1 MANEFPDAIVTG
13 IDMSSVFP
21 TTIIPGNC
29 QFIQHNIIQGL
40 PFPDNHFDFVY
51 QRLLI
56 AGLTPANWVAV
67 VAELERVT
75 KPGGWIE
82 LVEVDGFGG
91 NNGPNTAKSTSKKL
105 PHPPFFFGGSLSWL
119 EVD

>member
-40 PFPDNHFDFVY
+40 PFPDNYFDFVY

-67 VAELERVT
+67 VVELERVT

-82 LVEVDGFGG
+82 LVECDGYGG
-91 NNGPNTAKSTSKKL
+91 NNGPNTAKSMSTIAS
-105 PHPPFFFGGSLSWL
+105 PFCSLSWL
-119 EVD
+119 EID